1 MSPTLSEFAL
11 NGCAVVC
18 VAFVALLLSL
28 GNGLLSCHQ
37 GCLLALQ
44 LLSLG
49 CQCLGCLLELGQEVA
64 RGGGEAVGA
73 LEERLELLQVLAVSV
88 LCEANL
94 LGGLPCLLDSSIDL
108 RARDGFTCRSCRQAQ

>member
-1 MSPTLSEFAL
+1 MSPTLSKFAL
-11 NGCAVVC
+11 NGCPVVR
-18 VAFVALLLSL
+18 VAFVALLLGL

-49 CQCLGCLLELGQEVA
+49 RQCLGCLLEVSQEIA

-73 LEERLELLQVLAVSV
+73 LEERLELLQALAVSV
-88 LCEANL
+88 LYETNL
-94 LGGLPCLLDSSIDL
+94 LGGLPGLFDSGADL
-108 RARDGFTCRSCRQAQ
+108 RA